1 MLAEPKPSQE
11 GNDRIKQAIQSGD
24 PFIASKIGAVERT
37 VISDRLQF
45 NDYSNQTKFFA
56 SNNAGISPGDDNT
69 LDFFFEIYTSALQN
83 ISYLPYGI
91 LRRGYCHRE
100 FC

>member
-45 NDYSNQTKFFA
+45 NDYSNQTKFCF
-56 SNNAGISPGDDNT
+56 
-69 LDFFFEIYTSALQN
+69 Q
-83 ISYLPYGI
+83 
-91 LRRGYCHRE
+91 
-100 FC
+100 